1 MIYQTDDML
10 NDVIAMFATNQTLA
24 NAVILVGKVPNTELP
39 YWYSA
44 ADFYLSGSHKEGSGY
59 ALLEAMACGCIP
71 VVTAI
76 PPYQKIA
83 GACKSVFFYPCGNS
97 GALARLLGIVN
108 NLDREKLSINTLD
121 HFNKNL
127 TFKNIADGLFDICT
141 RLMTE

>member
-1 MIYQTDDML
+1 MTDRRERAIEIFDEIV
-10 NDVIAMFATNQTLA
+10 DVLDADRKTDQVIG
-24 NAVILVGKVPNTELP
+24 NA
-39 YWYSA
+39 
-44 ADFYLSGSHKEGSGY
+44 
-59 ALLEAMACGCIP
+59 
-71 VVTAI
+71 
-76 PPYQKIA
+76 
-83 GACKSVFFYPCGNS
+83 